1 VRKEA
6 VSVTWL
12 VFGEC
17 RRGEG
22 ASAEDRLVDAA
33 CRTQDAGPCSERG
46 IALMMVLWVLVLLS
60 ILSMNFLASTRWG
73 SASVRNFK
81 EETQS
86 YYLALSGYQE
96 ALNYLAMDK
105 DLAVDFLDGEGNF
118 WIDSEAQPV
127 TGTRTTEE
135 GEVEIRITDE
145 NGKINI
151 NTANQDRLMRL
162 FSYAGVK
169 QEDLTDIVDS
179 ILDWKDPD
187 KEHHL
192 SGAEDDYYEAL
203 PEPYKTKNGVFTVP
217 GELALIKGMKPEY
230 LSATEEGSRSVLPLI
245 TTFGTNSININ
256 TVSKEVME
264 TLGLNEVEIETILK
278 QRSKDFGGFRFIP
291 GDFTGRGLNA
301 VATQNF
307 RIEVVAKMHNSP
319 IASRIIG
326 VVSRQNSPQ
335 GMDFRTLYW
344 SERAETIR
352 S

>member
-6 VSVTWL
+6 VSFTWL
-12 VFGEC
+12 VI
-17 RRGEG
+17 GEG
-22 ASAEDRLVDAA
+22 RRADSASAEDRFVYAE
-33 CRTQDAGPCSERG
+33 RKTQNARLCSERG

-60 ILSMNFLASTRWG
+60 ILSMNFLASTRWS

-96 ALNYLAMDK
+96 ALNYLATDK
-105 DLAVDFLDGEGNF
+105 DLAVDFLDSEDNF
-118 WIDSEAQPV
+118 WIDSETQPV
-127 TGTRTTEE
+127 TGKRTTEE

-145 NGKINI
+145 NSKINI
-151 NTANQDRLMRL
+151 NTANQDRLMKL

-192 SGAEDDYYEAL
+192 SGAEDEYYEAL

-217 GELALIKGMKPEY
+217 GELALVKGMKPEY
-230 LSATEEGSRSVLPLI
+230 LSGTEEGGRAVLPLI

-278 QRSKDFGGFRFIP
+278 QRNKDFGGFRFIP
-291 GDFTGRGLNA
+291 GDFTGRGLNT

-307 RIEVVAKMHNSP
+307 RIEVIAKMHNSP
-319 IASRIIG
+319 IASRLIG
-326 VVSRQNSPQ
+326 VVSRQVSAK
-335 GMDFRTLYW
+335 GLDFRTIYW